1 MGHEELIEKLLNEGL
16 ELLSSEKEQKQ
27 RKGFVS
33 LRAAFGLGSMEAAY
47 YEGICCQNGVGIYQS
62 DEQTFRRFEMA
73 ANAIPDAM
81 YELGLCYTNGIG
93 YRQSFVSIR

>member
-33 LRAAFGLGSMEAAY
+33 LRAAFGLGSMEAAN

-93 YRQSFVSIR
+93 YRQSFCVL